1 MRGVIKKVRY
11 LRQIFLIHIKF
22 LCCYPSDKP
31 RRLLLSVACAE
42 APLGL
47 KAWQLSDP
55 CFTCSEH
62 PASSPSSSPV
72 YCCIYFPST
81 LQWCAWRC
89 AGVAFAEAG
98 VRMCC
103 CCFSCLL
110 RGQVP
115 AWCPGCLNS
124 APRLQQT
131 VRSKHLHRAL
141 HAPRTVQ
148 ANTDRIPEGS
158 RPSNLPRI
166 MNRI

>member
-47 KAWQLSDP
+47 KAWKLSDP

-103 CCFSCLL
+103 CCCSLSAK
-110 RGQVP
+110 RTGASMVP
-115 AWCPGCLNS
+115 VLATMSELCFNTQCAAS
-124 APRLQQT
+124 TCT
-131 VRSKHLHRAL
+131 VRSMPLIA
-141 HAPRTVQ
+141 
-148 ANTDRIPEGS
+148 
-158 RPSNLPRI
+158 RPKSNPSQHGPHS
-166 MNRI
+166 

>member
-1 MRGVIKKVRY
+1 
-11 LRQIFLIHIKF
+11 
-22 LCCYPSDKP
+22 
-31 RRLLLSVACAE
+31 LLSVACAE

-103 CCFSCLL
+103 CCCSLSVE
-110 RGQVP
+110 RAGASMVP
-115 AWCPGCLNS
+115 RCLNS
-124 APRLQQT
+124 ASTNSARQAPRLQQT
-131 VRSKHLHRAL
+131 VRGMHLHRAV
-141 HAPRTVQ
+141 HAPQTSKPTWTVLLMGPVQ
-148 ANTDRIPEGS
+148 ANFRAS
-158 RPSNLPRI
+158 
-166 MNRI
+166 